1 MKLEKF
7 KEKNQKKRFMIIFTV
22 CCVFLLAGV
31 FLYTSFAVFTE
42 EKEFNIING
51 MYQDPGDLYFA
62 VYVDGEITNTFP
74 KKEDGYS
81 FDASQSSCTNGATVS
96 WDNESWSAAI
106 NFTNYQATNMSRT
119 KCTMYFKKDS
129 TAVDFIK
136 DLADNT
142 NDLVY
147 DETSDNNLRYIGAN
161 PNNYVSFNGE
171 LWRIIGVM
179 NNIDNGSG
187 TKETRLKIIRNESIG
202 EYSWDYHSDGTYDSD
217 WTTSTTM
224 DLLNTGAYY
233 NRTAGIY
240 YNNSTV
246 STAVDFTSNGLTEEA
261 KTMIGNAVWN
271 LGGSNTYEDVTTP
284 MLYTRERGDEVIT
297 GRPTTWIGQIGLMYP
312 SDYGYAT
319 SGGSNTDRNTCLAKE
334 LYNWPNYYEC
344 YSENWLYDQS
354 YQWTLT
360 VSASSSNMVFRIISS
375 GRVDADANAYGRG
388 TIFPALYLSSNV
400 RISGGDGSENS
411 PFELSL

>member
-22 CCVFLLAGV
+22 CCVILLAGV

-62 VYVDGEITNTFP
+62 VYVDGEITNIFP

-96 WDNESWSAAI
+96 WDNESWGAAI

-202 EYSWDYHSDGTYDSD
+202 SYRWEYE
-217 WTTSTTM
+217 
-224 DLLNTGAYY
+224 
-233 NRTAGIY
+233 
-240 YNNSTV
+240 
-246 STAVDFTSNGLTEEA
+246 TSNWNISEIEKELNDTYVNTITSLYQE
-261 KTMIGNAVWN
+261 MIDTVLWN
-271 LGGSNTYEDVTTP
+271 LGGISNTSNTP
-284 MLYTRERGDEVIT
+284 AVFYTQERLSTVFGDNPSTWT
-297 GRPTTWIGQIGLMYP
+297 GKVGLVYP
-312 SDYGYAT
+312 SDYGFAT
-319 SGGSNTDRNTCLAKE
+319 SGDSTINRTECLSYPLDNWSNYANC
-334 LYNWPNYYEC
+334 YNND
-344 YSENWLYDQS
+344 WLYAGSQ
-354 YQWTLT
+354 YWTMST
-360 VSASSSNMVFRIISS
+360 MSSMHAYYVNTYNGNIESRY
-375 GRVDADANAYGRG
+375 VDASFDVKP
-388 TIFPALYLSSNV
+388 TLYLLPSVKITEGTGTSS
-400 RISGGDGSENS
+400 D
-411 PFELSL
+411 PYTLSL